1 MVMTLMPVVV
11 IASLV
16 GAVVGSFLNVC
27 IYRLPR
33 HESVV
38 WPASHCTACGRL
50 IAFYDNIPMISYG
63 ILRGRCRACR
73 ASISIQYPLV
83 ELVTAIG
90 YGVIFWH
97 FGLTSVAC
105 VYALLYS
112 ALIVITGTDLSHQV
126 IPDVITLPGLV
137 IGILSAAV
145 ILPLGILNSLAG
157 VVVGGGL
164 LWVLAWLSPYLFGK
178 EGMGGGDIKL
188 MAMVGAFLGWKPVL
202 LAIMVGS
209 LIGSIVG
216 LSLIALRVM
225 RRDEYLPFG
234 PFLAVGS
241 LVALFLHQPVLD
253 WYWSLFDGIP

>member
-1 MVMTLMPVVV
+1 
-11 IASLV
+11 
-16 GAVVGSFLNVC
+16 
-27 IYRLPR
+27 
-33 HESVV
+33 
-38 WPASHCTACGRL
+38 
-50 IAFYDNIPMISYG
+50 MI
-63 ILRGRCRACR
+63 
-73 ASISIQYPLV
+73 V
-83 ELVTAIG
+83 
-90 YGVIFWH
+90 WH
-97 FGLTSVAC
+97 FGLTSVAF

-137 IGILSAAV
+137 IGMFSAAV

-164 LWVLAWLSPYLFGK
+164 LWLLAWLSPYLFGK

-216 LSLIALRVM
+216 VGLIAFRVM

-253 WYWSLFDGIP
+253 WYWSLFDGFRKSMESIVRSQLYRFSVSEWMPCCI